1 MDDLP
6 EIRGVHGVYKVD
18 RSTQDLLDLIRDSN
32 TLHSTF
38 SQLFILDHGH
48 LNNI

>member
-6 EIRGVHGVYKVD
+6 ESRGVHGVYKVD

-32 TLHSTF
+32 TLHWY
-38 SQLFILDHGH
+38 LFTAIHTGPGASE
-48 LNNI
+48 